1 MSNKSEVFEAFIK
14 IAEEKGMI
22 PLDAPDKAKE
32 KLEKNPRWDSLDISA
47 IEALYGVKP
56 NTPKDNQ
63 YERNI
68 MQDAHPN
75 ASIVSPAHDKL
86 NGLVENNNEQQNI
99 LIHIVQK
106 DPDGLSTHRKYAK
119 QDLILSLV
127 RIANDLDNR
136 NQEELRKLADK
147 CLEQT
152 AIKKEAVGPLAI
164 AAIAIPAALIGALY
178 LQQHLPFVNEGF
190 QKNHQK
196 LIAEIDDLLKS
207 TSEWGVG
214 HQYKQSFLDMVRDF
228 KSRLIAF
235 YDLYRQK
242 VEPIMNELERPKT
255 AQELMEKSKQPE
267 SLTIVEAYNDLIKAA
282 NDIGTYLDKIAE
294 DFKQEAYKVKQVQET
309 GFLTGLVEKTHA
321 LVGGK
326 GLVADDFDDVV
337 RAIGPYKTSID
348 EILGKLKEA
357 KSLENSALR
366 DAQKISQRDEMK
378 PEAAPKASP
387 AESDEAMED
396 LEKELAGLPELEGL

>member
-1 MSNKSEVFEAFIK
+1 MSKSEVFNAFIK

-22 PLDAPDKAKE
+22 PLDAPDKAK
-32 KLEKNPRWDSLDISA
+32 KILEKDPRWDSLDISA

-56 NTPKDNQ
+56 NLPKDNQ
-63 YERNI
+63 YVRNI
-68 MQDAHPN
+68 MEDAHPN
-75 ASIVSPAHDKL
+75 SVIMSPAHDKL

-99 LIHIVQK
+99 LLHIVQK

-136 NQEELRKLADK
+136 NQEELRKLADT

-152 AIKKEAVGPLAI
+152 DIKKEAAVPLI

-214 HQYKQSFLDMVRDF
+214 HQYKQGFLDMVRDF
-228 KSRLIAF
+228 KNRLTGF
-235 YDLYRQK
+235 YDLYHQK
-242 VEPIMNELERPKT
+242 AEPIMNELERPKT
-255 AQELMEKSKQPE
+255 PQELVEKSKQPE
-267 SLTIVEAYNDLIKAA
+267 SLTIVDAYNDLIKAA
-282 NDIGTYLDKIAE
+282 NDIGSYIDKIAE
-294 DFKQEAYKVKQVQET
+294 DFKQESYKVKQVAET
-309 GFLTGLVEKTHA
+309 GFLTGLVEKTHV
-321 LVGGK
+321 LMGGK

-337 RAIGPYKTSID
+337 RAISPYKASIE
-348 EILGKLKEA
+348 EILSKLKEA

-366 DAQKISQRDEMK
+366 DAQKISQREEMK

-387 AESDEAMED
+387 IESDETMED
-396 LEKELAGLPELEGL
+396 LEKELAGLPELEGLSL